1 MTRRQRIDLALM
13 LIVRRAERE
22 AGMLS
27 RPHSDEPDTPTAIDQ
42 ERHRDEP
49 GPRHP
54 S

>member
-27 RPHSDEPDTPTAIDQ
+27 RQHSDEPDTPTAIDP
-42 ERHRDEP
+42 RHRDEP

>member
-1 MTRRQRIDLALM
+1 VTRRQRIDLALM
-13 LIVRRAERE
+13 LIVRRAERD

-27 RPHSDEPDTPTAIDQ
+27 RTHSEEADTPTVIDQ
-42 ERHRDEP
+42 QGPPTEP